1 MLTRIRTVCFQA
13 RAYIC
18 RGAGHQDRPES
29 ENPIAHRLGAAGSGY
44 QDFRTP
50 AGIRNSSGEPPVRFW
65 ALTLRKRTFV
75 HQASSDRIALS
86 IGLLPSNALIPKAAT

>member
-1 MLTRIRTVCFQA
+1 MDL
-13 RAYIC
+13 
-18 RGAGHQDRPES
+18 S
-29 ENPIAHRLGAAGSGY
+29 AGSM
-44 QDFRTP
+44 FASEAP
-50 AGIRNSSGEPPVRFW
+50 LPKASVCESSVTAEGTCAVFMSAIGGEPPVRFW